1 MVYLEFIRTNRNNR
15 IYLLFIQN
23 HFEGQAGRGW
33 KWLGVIRNI
42 SSGCFKKF
50 CYEHFQSTFSKIS
63 EIFSEILLA
72 IVLELGVE
80 VSDLALHAPAKL
92 VMLEAGPS
100 SISPRPNRIFSS

>member
-15 IYLLFIQN
+15 IYLLFIQTY
-23 HFEGQAGRGW
+23 FEGQAGRGW

-42 SSGCFKKF
+42 ACGCFKKY
-50 CYEHFQSTFSKIS
+50 CYEHFQSIFSKIS

-80 VSDLALHAPAKL
+80 VSDLALHAPE
-92 VMLEAGPS
+92 V
-100 SISPRPNRIFSS
+100 

>member
-1 MVYLEFIRTNRNNR
+1 VVYLEFIRTNRNNR
-15 IYLLFIQN
+15 IYLLFIQT

-42 SSGCFKKF
+42 ACGCFKKYH
-50 CYEHFQSTFSKIS
+50 CKNFQSIFSKMS

-100 SISPRPNRIFSS
+100 SISPRPNRIFPS

>member
-15 IYLLFIQN
+15 IYLLFIQT

-50 CYEHFQSTFSKIS
+50 CYEHFQSTFSKKS
-63 EIFSEILLA
+63 DIFSEILLA

-80 VSDLALHAPAKL
+80 VSDLALHAPE
-92 VMLEAGPS
+92 V
-100 SISPRPNRIFSS
+100 

>member
-1 MVYLEFIRTNRNNR
+1 MVYLEFIRTNRHNR
-15 IYLLFIQN
+15 IFLLFIQN

-33 KWLGVIRNI
+33 KWLGVIGNI

-50 CYEHFQSTFSKIS
+50 CYGHFQSIFRNIS

-100 SISPRPNRIFSS
+100 SISPRPNRIFPS

>member
-1 MVYLEFIRTNRNNR
+1 MVYLEFITTNNNR
-15 IYLLFIQN
+15 IYLLFIQT
-23 HFEGQAGRGW
+23 HFEGQAVRGW

-42 SSGCFKKF
+42 ACGCLKNISTVFS
-50 CYEHFQSTFSKIS
+50 QSLS
-63 EIFSEILLA
+63 EIFSEILLS

-100 SISPRPNRIFSS
+100 SISPRPNRIFPS

>member
-1 MVYLEFIRTNRNNR
+1 MVYLDFIRTNRNNR
-15 IYLLFIQN
+15 IYLLFIQT

-42 SSGCFKKF
+42 ACG
-50 CYEHFQSTFSKIS
+50 CYEYFQSIFSKMS

-80 VSDLALHAPAKL
+80 VSDLALHAP
-92 VMLEAGPS
+92 E
-100 SISPRPNRIFSS
+100 I